1 MRRVMFAVTLAICG
15 GITMSGTS
23 LAESPDVGDEAPPF
37 ELKGSDGETYQLAD
51 FKDKTVVILAWF
63 PKAFTGG

>member
-1 MRRVMFAVTLAICG
+1 
-15 GITMSGTS
+15 MSGTS